1 MSSSRMLFIV
11 SILSWYRADD
21 AIEWVKDSLGLILL
35 EKADLP
41 LIMSILIFMSI
52 LEGKLAI
59 VGDCEVVDIVEKNVF
74 ANSFIG
80 ATI

>member
-1 MSSSRMLFIV
+1 
-11 SILSWYRADD
+11 
-21 AIEWVKDSLGLILL
+21 
-35 EKADLP
+35 
-41 LIMSILIFMSI
+41 MSILIFMSI

-74 ANSFIG
+74 ANSLIG